1 MQVNSDFELCPT
13 ANGKHTAG
21 LTDLWYLPAFTH
33 FWSQA
38 HGLKL
43 SFCVCDYWQALLF
56 VLFAN
61 IQKGETICFPN

>member
-1 MQVNSDFELCPT
+1 M

-21 LTDLWYLPAFTH
+21 LTDLRYLPAVTH

-38 HGLKL
+38 HGLLL
-43 SFCVCDYWQALLF
+43 SFCVCGYLQALLF

-61 IQKGETICFPN
+61 I